1 MIGGAARRRSRRF
14 AVGVLAGLVLVLVA
28 WAAFDLVRAGLDV
41 RAAKTSVLRIDP
53 GSIAGPRGIGYVTA
67 RAERRLRH
75 ADHLARTSPPLRL
88 ISAVPGGRPQ
98 VATIR
103 DATGR
108 AVQLGSIAA
117 RTGADLQH
125 QIEVGTAGSANRL
138 ALVEV
143 LARSSDQAAKDVGAL
158 PPVPTRR
165 FAVAPA
171 TWARTRVVAGQADAN
186 ARLADAARQA
196 EALRGLLKGP
206 RRILVLGANNA
217 EMLSGGGLVGSI
229 AIAEVQDGAVKLGPF
244 TQSSDLVL
252 VKQGPVPLTPTQE
265 ALWATMGFGYDYR
278 GITAPSDFEQAGATA
293 AAMAERAGLGKVDG
307 VVMVDVLALQQL
319 VNVTGPVKVD
329 DGGSNAG
336 GSNAGGSNDVE
347 INVENAADQ
356 LLYRNYL
363 RFADQGGAVRAE
375 RAELQGRVGQAVF
388 QALDER
394 PTDLQKLFLALRYT
408 VASRHLMGWSADPE
422 EELLWQRAGAAG
434 ELNTEGLQV
443 SLVNRSANKLDYHL
457 KPKVAVSSRRA
468 PGGERR
474 VRLEITTANLPRS
487 PTSFTLEGTSPQ
499 QHYNDLV
506 AYLPQNAADITTD
519 GRPFTRAGE
528 EGGMRV
534 VVAPLYLDLG
544 STVTVGIEFTI
555 PSDQPIRLV
564 PSARAS
570 PIPYQVQGKKAVT
583 DEGPITLPL

>member
-1 MIGGAARRRSRRF
+1 M
-14 AVGVLAGLVLVLVA
+14 V
-28 WAAFDLVRAGLDV
+28 WAAVDLVRLGLDV

-53 GSIAGPRGIGYVTA
+53 GSIAGRHGVGFVTA
-67 RAERRLRH
+67 RAEQRLRH

-88 ISAVPGGRPQ
+88 ISAVPGGRDQ
-98 VATIR
+98 VGTIR
-103 DATGR
+103 DATHR
-108 AVQLGSIAA
+108 ALQLGSIAA

-125 QIEVGTAGSANRL
+125 QVEVGTAGSANRL

-143 LARSSDQAAKDVGAL
+143 LASSSDRAAKDVAAL
-158 PPVPTRR
+158 PPVPIRR

-171 TWARTRVVAGQADAN
+171 TWARSRAVTGQADADG
-186 ARLADAARQA
+186 RLADAARQA
-196 EALRGLLKGP
+196 KALSGLLKGP

-229 AIAEVQDGAVKLGPF
+229 AIADVQDGAVTLGPF

-252 VKQGPVPLTPTQE
+252 VNQGPVPLTPSQA
-265 ALWATMGFGYDYR
+265 ALWQTMGFGYDYR
-278 GITAPSDFEQAGATA
+278 GITAPADFQEAGATA

-319 VNVTGPVKVD
+319 VNVTGPVKAD
-329 DGGSNAG
+329 
-336 GSNAGGSNDVE
+336 DVE
-347 INVENAADQ
+347 VNVGNVVDQ

-363 RFADQGGAVRAE
+363 RFDQAGAERVA
-375 RAELQGRVGQAVF
+375 RAELQGQVGQAVF
-388 QALDER
+388 QALDQR
-394 PTDLQKLFLALRYT
+394 PTDLPKLFAALRYT
-408 VASRHLMGWSADPE
+408 VASRHLMGWSSDPE
-422 EELLWQRAGAAG
+422 EELLWQRVGAAG

-457 KPKVAVSSRRA
+457 KPTVAVSSRRA

-487 PTSFTLEGTSPQ
+487 PTSFTLEGSSPQ

-519 GRPFTRAGE
+519 GRPFTRAGA
-528 EGGMRV
+528 EGGMKV

-555 PSDQPIRLV
+555 PRDQPIRLL
-564 PSARAS
+564 PSARAF
-570 PIPYQVQGKKAVT
+570 PIPYQVRGKKAVT
-583 DEGPITLPL
+583 DLVPVDLPL